1 MEPGFKSKQS
11 DSRAVSFGHYSILPW
26 ETGPRYSGAQNPER
40 RSSKESQSQLKQR
53 SEQRCLLPT
62 LTRQPILENSGC
74 SLQTSLS
81 ASSSPTPTHPTPPVT
96 PPAGPDT
103 GAQPGA
109 PSPWYQNSL
118 RDCLCALY
126 EGLQNPSP
134 EPLGP
139 CLQGLPPLQLIIL
152 LKVAC
157 GNNLQGFPSNLA
169 GWQLPYPS
177 RGRPAP
183 LLNKHI
189 KLITTTTTFDSHVY

>member
-11 DSRAVSFGHYSILPW
+11 DSRAVSFCHYSILPL
-26 ETGPRYSGAQNPER
+26 ETGPRYSGAQHPER

-62 LTRQPILENSGC
+62 PTRQPILENSGC

-81 ASSSPTPTHPTPPVT
+81 ASSSPTPTHPTPSIT
-96 PPAGPDT
+96 LPAGPDS

-126 EGLQNPSP
+126 EGQQNPSP

-139 CLQGLPPLQLIIL
+139 CLQGLLPLQLIICAESRMW
-152 LKVAC
+152 K
-157 GNNLQGFPSNLA
+157 QSTGFPIKPGWLA
-169 GWQLPYPS
+169 
-177 RGRPAP
+177 AP
-183 LLNKHI
+183 IPRQGQARSPFKQTH
-189 KLITTTTTFDSHVY
+189 